1 MVFHN
6 ITVLRARVLLSTFYG
21 CVQIGVQMA
30 MTESALDYVMLTQA
44 TGRIHGGAGNL
55 LLLSTRHGTCLT
67 AKAATEKRQ

>member
-1 MVFHN
+1 
-6 ITVLRARVLLSTFYG
+6 
-21 CVQIGVQMA
+21 MA